1 MNSPKFDRVFS
12 PFDGA
17 PVEACTVGDPM
28 CEGVDVGPIMDER
41 SAVRIQTWI
50 DEARA
55 AGAEVLTGGHR
66 EKSIIQPTVIA
77 RSTPGMRMEDEEI
90 FGPVLTVNPFD
101 RFDEAVSRANATNY
115 GLQGGLFTTELRRV
129 FSAIDDWDVGGLIVN
144 DVPIYRVDNMPFG
157 GWKESGLG
165 REGTVYAMD
174 EMTDIKHL
182 VINYSS

>member
-1 MNSPKFDRVFS
+1 
-12 PFDGA
+12 
-17 PVEACTVGDPM
+17 
-28 CEGVDVGPIMDER
+28 
-41 SAVRIQTWI
+41 
-50 DEARA
+50 
-55 AGAEVLTGGHR
+55 
-66 EKSIIQPTVIA
+66 
-77 RSTPGMRMEDEEI
+77 MRMEDEEI

-101 RFDEAVSRANATNY
+101 RFDEAVSRANATKY
-115 GLQGGLFTTELRRV
+115 GLQGGLFTTELRRA

-174 EMTDIKHL
+174 EMTDNKHL